1 MHQEK
6 QEPQDGRIIMYPD
19 YNIRVSSQKNIYGEK
34 FVLRLLKKN
43 EDIRSIFDLG
53 FPNDDKLVKE
63 AFNKK
68 NSITVIAAPT
78 GEGKTTTLYSIIDY
92 LNKPEIN
99 IIDGACSKG
108 YETYTL
114 AMMLDKIGKKVN
126 ITGFDIGNQA
136 ITEAKKGVFLIKKLC
151 GNEDTIEA
159 YRLGMDAYND
169 DYLAFSNTSPL
180 NLKQQ
185 EYRKVFYDF
194 FTEIQNYKEKRSLFE
209 RMREILFSKFTPY
222 FKTKAFK
229 IKPEKADTCKFVQGN
244 ILKLDEIVPAHSA
257 DVLLFRNALYHL
269 TTQEGPLGFKVQLP
283 EAYIIPTVE
292 DVVKQVD
299 QALAPKGIFVIGD
312 HPSDH
317 TLTAGKTLYS
327 ELEKHNFSP
336 VFKNSDGS
344 MSLIWMKNR

>member
-1 MHQEK
+1 MINITNINTPQSKNYPHTIQNQPHFCGIAPAEKLAKDVYVGVRDTLIQETAFFR
-6 QEPQDGRIIMYPD
+6 EPEML
-19 YNIRVSSQKNIYGEK
+19 E
-34 FVLRLLKKN
+34 F
-43 EDIRSIFDLG
+43 
-53 FPNDDKLVKE
+53 VKE
-63 AFNKK
+63 Y
-68 NSITVIAAPT
+68 ITT
-78 GEGKTTTLYSIIDY
+78 RLK
-92 LNKPEIN
+92 NKPEIN

-269 TTQEGPLGFKVQLP
+269 TTQEGPLGFKIQLP
-283 EAYIIPTVE
+283 DAYIIPTVE
-292 DVVKQVD
+292 DVVKEVD
-299 QALAPKGIFVIGD
+299 KALAPKGIFVIGE

-317 TLTAGKTLYS
+317 TLTVGKTLYN